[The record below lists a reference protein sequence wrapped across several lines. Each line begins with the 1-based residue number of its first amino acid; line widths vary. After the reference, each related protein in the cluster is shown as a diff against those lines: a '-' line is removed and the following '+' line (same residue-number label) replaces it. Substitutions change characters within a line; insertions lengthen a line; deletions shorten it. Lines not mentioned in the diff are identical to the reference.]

1 VSRERGPNVLDV
13 TCNADE
19 IAAGIKTQLLQ
30 ASYPQST
37 IYGDGNA
44 AQKITDTIAELDPE
58 LKPPMTPDLLGYHE
72 E

>member
-1 VSRERGPNVLDV
+1 VACD
-13 TCNADE
+13 ADE
-19 IAAGIKTQLLQ
+19 IAAGIETQLQ
-30 ASYPQST
+30 QGSYPQSK
-37 IYGDGNA
+37 IYGNGNA